1 MVEASSDNNWLAL
14 ESNPEVVNNYI
25 SEIGFD
31 TTKYLF
37 YDILG
42 TEEWAQ
48 DMIPKPVLAVM
59 LLYPIKEASEEWNK
73 TEEEKILK
81 DGQKV
86 SEKVKIIV
94 SFPKN
99 NPQKIYRPI
108 SCTNMPTTPAEQ
120 WGFCI
125 P

>member
-1 MVEASSDNNWLAL
+1 MVEPEQSDNWLAL

-31 TTKYLF
+31 TSKYLF

-59 LLYPIKEASEEWNK
+59 LLYPIKEASEEFNRA
-73 TEEEKILK
+73 EEEQIVK
-81 DGQKV
+81 DGQTV
-86 SEKVKIIV
+86 SEKV
-94 SFPKN
+94 SLYFRCF
-99 NPQKIYRPI
+99 Y
-108 SCTNMPTTPAEQ
+108 
-120 WGFCI
+120 
-125 P
+125 

>member
-86 SEKVKIIV
+86 SEKVRIIV
-94 SFPKN
+94 LFS
-99 NPQKIYRPI
+99 
-108 SCTNMPTTPAEQ
+108 
-120 WGFCI
+120 
-125 P
+125 

>member
-1 MVEASSDNNWLAL
+1 LLNFFKEKMVESNADNNWLAL

-31 TTKYLF
+31 TTKFLF

-59 LLYPIKEASEEWNK
+59 FLFPIKEASEAFKNA
-73 TEEEKILK
+73 EEEKILK
-81 DGQKV
+81 DGQTV
-86 SEKVKIIV
+86 SEKVKKS
-94 SFPKN
+94 SF
-99 NPQKIYRPI
+99 
-108 SCTNMPTTPAEQ
+108 
-120 WGFCI
+120 
-125 P
+125 